1 MPEEA
6 MYTAPLFSDRADAG
20 EQLAQ
25 ALIPL
30 VSRLH
35 ATGIDATPIVY
46 ALPRGGIPVAAPVAQ
61 ALDCPLD
68 IVVAKKIA
76 TVSNPELAIG
86 AVTSSGVVLW
96 SGQRR
101 WPNKNAQWREILLAQ
116 AQEKAQA
123 QLAQLQPG
131 CPKTNPTGALAL
143 LVDDGIATGM
153 TIAAATEA
161 VKAHNPAQVWICT
174 PVAPGGLIRWLSQW
188 CDRMVILQTPEPFLS
203 VSRFYLN
210 FPQVKTQEAL
220 SYLQQHNYKHNY
232 ITISE
237 SSVNASLEH

>member
-1 MPEEA
+1 
-6 MYTAPLFSDRADAG
+6 
-20 EQLAQ
+20 
-25 ALIPL
+25 
-30 VSRLH
+30 
-35 ATGIDATPIVY
+35 
-46 ALPRGGIPVAAPVAQ
+46 
-61 ALDCPLD
+61 
-68 IVVAKKIA
+68 
-76 TVSNPELAIG
+76 
-86 AVTSSGVVLW
+86 

-101 WPNKNAQWREILLAQ
+101 WRNKNAQWREIVLAQ

-131 CPKTNPTGALAL
+131 CPKTNPSGALAL

-174 PVAPGGLIRWLSQW
+174 PVAPGGLIGWLSKW

-210 FPQVKTQEAL
+210 FPQVKTKEAL
-220 SYLQQHNYKHNY
+220 SYLQEHNYQDKY
-232 ITISE
+232 IKISE
-237 SSVNASLEH
+237 TSVKGSLDH